1 MAAIRSTLAVYASPA
16 DSGMGKSTAPS
27 TSHDGAVRLWEAKW
41 SVTILVFSRMV
52 CESWASRALGVMV
65 GAEDKEVG
73 MV

>member
-16 DSGMGKSTAPS
+16 DSGMKKSTAPS

-52 CESWASRALGVMV
+52 CES
-65 GAEDKEVG
+65 
-73 MV
+73 